1 MDSMLLGLTLVLQL
15 IQVVYGLSL
24 DNLGGCAGVISAL
37 EDKTYDTDVLCV
49 TLEFANRHGCFCN
62 RGMEKLT
69 EKAMEICGRGFWLPA
84 VSFCHILRDALPEYT
99 EIEKMQNIS
108 GSYGRFS
115 KSDPP
120 KCEQISVISVTST
133 QKVIAAGSILL
144 VSCLLLCPCFRPKKN
159 LQSHQPFADK
169 TSSSEAMPSH
179 ELQVTS
185 PLHSLSSQQTIG
197 GAMVF
202 TMAQITKAT
211 RNFSPSLRV
220 GQGGFGTV
228 YRGHL
233 GDGQEVAIKRAKKDT
248 FKSQRT
254 AEFRNEVSML
264 ANIEHQ
270 NLVRL
275 IGYCEQDTEHILV
288 TEYVTNGNLR
298 EHLDGLRGT
307 YLDFSTRLEIA
318 VNVAHGLTYLHLY
331 SGDINI
337 IHRDVKS
344 SNILLTENFKAKVA
358 DFGFSRFGPIEEA
371 NETHVSTGVKGTA
384 GYLDPEYL
392 KTYQLTPKSD
402 VYSFGVL
409 LVEIMTG
416 RRPIELRKDI
426 DERITIRWAFKKANE
441 GKVAEL
447 LDPAMK
453 IGPGIASLAE
463 KIFALAFDCS
473 APTRSD
479 RPTMK
484 QAQER
489 LWEIRSLYYQTSKS
503 TENNT

>member
-1 MDSMLLGLTLVLQL
+1 
-15 IQVVYGLSL
+15 
-24 DNLGGCAGVISAL
+24 
-37 EDKTYDTDVLCV
+37 
-49 TLEFANRHGCFCN
+49 
-62 RGMEKLT
+62 
-69 EKAMEICGRGFWLPA
+69 
-84 VSFCHILRDALPEYT
+84 
-99 EIEKMQNIS
+99 
-108 GSYGRFS
+108 
-115 KSDPP
+115 
-120 KCEQISVISVTST
+120 
-133 QKVIAAGSILL
+133 
-144 VSCLLLCPCFRPKKN
+144 
-159 LQSHQPFADK
+159 
-169 TSSSEAMPSH
+169 
-179 ELQVTS
+179 
-185 PLHSLSSQQTIG
+185 
-197 GAMVF
+197 
-202 TMAQITKAT
+202 
-211 RNFSPSLRV
+211 
-220 GQGGFGTV
+220 
-228 YRGHL
+228 
-233 GDGQEVAIKRAKKDT
+233 
-248 FKSQRT
+248 
-254 AEFRNEVSML
+254 ML